1 MSYTATA
8 TSTTTNATSNPM
20 SSPYYQG
27 NPQGAQGQ
35 QGQQPSPTGSGQPS
49 PFPSVG
55 FPQQPF
61 NPQQQQFAQ
70 WAYQQM
76 MFQQQQLGFQP
87 QVPVA
92 PTPFMTA
99 QQQQALQLQ
108 LFQQQQQQQQFLMAQ
123 QQQQQFPQ
131 PPQLPYAREKNS
143 SKTSVNSERGG
154 SRSRTNS
161 TTASE
166 ANKTRTR
173 TTSGKSSKPA
183 PQHHR
188 TPGSESSARSRSVSG
203 KDASPPSPAASQQS
217 HRLRVSSNNSGVTPP
232 ITNGGRSSPRPHA
245 VPHSSSATSNGGS
258 SPSSVTSS
266 AAASIKG
273 NRPAG
278 KPSPL
283 SQGTPQTNTAAAGNR
298 PTPAT
303 KEAQA
308 TSAVPAQRSYAKA
321 VTGDIPTGKSGG
333 LKGRLRR
340 ALSFSALDEAAKTE
354 DKEDKL
360 GSRRQVVNAKL
371 ATEAQHAGSI
381 PRTSTSHIPSPSDS
395 TLASSPDGHVPTE
408 GSIRSTAT
416 TAQQA
421 PKKRSLFNSKFNRS
435 TDNMSMSST
444 VSSAS
449 MMIRKLGSVGKLVR
463 RNSLMGISNMF
474 KDKKDKDRIG
484 SDGEEPA
491 GAKKDKG
498 RKLLKSGKVEA
509 SVSHATVELER
520 GSQSLSS
527 PDGSPSSPQDDM
539 VGLSPAAKLARQHTL
554 RSKAAEAAKAS
565 ATLAKVDEAAGDG
578 TPSTWEKNTA
588 TRSTLAPG
596 VHHKRKPVGEFG
608 ASGAQPQQT
617 WPDDLSDEETTV
629 DGHPAS
635 AASSTPQLGY
645 RDPAL
650 VDDDSDEEE
659 QEEEAYDD
667 EDDTVRMSGEVDPMD
682 EPWAVGVRRS
692 VERMRVPVKGIL
704 KNAGSYEQSNHLDGP
719 PSAPFTRLRTNSND
733 SAPPMGAEP
742 GPLAR
747 IPSPD
752 PDHIDGLH
760 RSDSGSIRHIANH
773 QRSLSTSSGSSN
785 HGSSILPPLS
795 FDGSDSSSLGSFLI
809 SGSTAKERPNSVYSN
824 ADFNA
829 SAPALGTHNSE
840 QTSLQSDSQR
850 AHAGLPNLTALRSVS
865 TPLVKSKKLTYAAN
879 LSVYHTFSPV
889 AYDRRSEP
897 ATCNRLTPAL
907 AQRIKEE
914 LNSYKMEEM
923 EVHPS
928 SRQHTHFF
936 V

>member
-8 TSTTTNATSNPM
+8 TSTTTNATTNPM

-27 NPQGAQGQ
+27 HPQQGSQGQ
-35 QGQQPSPTGSGQPS
+35 QGQQPSPNGSVQPS
-49 PFPSVG
+49 PYPGVG

-92 PTPFMTA
+92 PAPYMTA

-108 LFQQQQQQQQFLMAQ
+108 LFQQQQQQQFLM

-131 PPQLPYAREKNS
+131 PPNAPYARENNG
-143 SKTSVNSERGG
+143 SKTSVSSERGG

-161 TTASE
+161 ASDVGKSR
-166 ANKTRTR
+166 AR
-173 TTSGKSSKPA
+173 TTSGKSSKA
-183 PQHHR
+183 PPSSHNR
-188 TPGSESSARSRSVSG
+188 TPNGSESGGRSRSASG
-203 KDASPPSPAASQQS
+203 RDASPAPNPTQPS
-217 HRLRVSSNNSGVTPP
+217 HRLRVSSTSSGSTAPVSASGAVQPSRP
-232 ITNGGRSSPRPHA
+232 SAGSHASSGSNGSLPSP
-245 VPHSSSATSNGGS
+245 ATSS
-258 SPSSVTSS
+258 TSS
-266 AAASIKG
+266 AASTASVKG
-273 NRPAG
+273 ARPAV

-283 SQGTPQTNTAAAGNR
+283 SQGTQSSNTAARPAAKETQ
-298 PTPAT
+298 PTPA
-303 KEAQA
+303 
-308 TSAVPAQRSYAKA
+308 AVPRGSYAKA
-321 VTGDIPTGKSGG
+321 VVGEVPVGKSGG

-340 ALSFSALDEAAKTE
+340 ALSFSALDEAGKPE
-354 DKEDKL
+354 DDKL

-371 ATEAQHAGSI
+371 ATEGQQPSPL
-381 PRTSTSHIPSPSDS
+381 PRSSTSHNPSPSD
-395 TLASSPDGHVPTE
+395 ASSSSQISSPATHVPTE

-474 KDKKDKDRIG
+474 KDKKDRDRVE

-491 GAKKDKG
+491 ANGKKDKKDKG
-498 RKLLKSGKVEA
+498 KKLLKSGKAEA

-520 GSQSLSS
+520 GTYSPSS
-527 PDGSPSSPQDDM
+527 PGGSPSSPQDDM

-554 RSKAAEAAKAS
+554 RSKAAEAAKTSAS
-565 ATLAKVDEAAGDG
+565 LGKVDEVANDG
-578 TPSTWEKNTA
+578 TPSTWDKNTA
-588 TRSTLAPG
+588 TRSTLSPG
-596 VHHKRKPVGEFG
+596 AQRKPIGEFG
-608 ASGAQPQQT
+608 GPRSQQQQT
-617 WPDDLSDEETTV
+617 WAEDLSDEETTI
-629 DGHPAS
+629 DDHRPGQQP
-635 AASSTPQLGY
+635 PQLGW
-645 RDPAL
+645 RDPAT
-650 VDDDSDEEE
+650 VDEDSDEEE
-659 QEEEAYDD
+659 QDDEAYDE

-692 VERMRVPVKGIL
+692 VERTRVPAKGIL
-704 KNAGSYEQSNHLDGP
+704 KTDATSYEQSNHLDGP
-719 PSAPFTRLRTNSND
+719 PQAPFTRLRTNSND

-760 RSDSGSIRHIANH
+760 RSDSGSVRHTANH
-773 QRSLSTSSGSSN
+773 HRSLSTSSGSSN
-785 HGSSILPPLS
+785 PGSSLLPPLS
-795 FDGSDSSSLGSFLI
+795 FDSGDTSSLSSFLI

-829 SAPALGTHNSE
+829 SAPALGTHNIE
-840 QTSLQSDSQR
+840 QTSLQPEGHR
-850 AHAGLPNLTALRSVS
+850 PHGGMPNLSALRSV
-865 TPLVKSKKLTYAAN
+865 TAPLAKSKKLTYAAN

-928 SRQHTHFF
+928 SRQQ
-936 V
+936 